1 MAKRSYEKAVNRQ
14 QEQNKVPIAVYE
26 TSIIVDMQ
34 LYAYRME

>member
-1 MAKRSYEKAVNRQ
+1 MAKRSYEEAINRQ
-14 QEQNKVPIAVYE
+14 QEQNRIYITVYE